1 MTRQLEMKI
10 SPKKVI
16 TEMSHTYSY
25 VDVVSE

>member
-16 TEMSHTYSY
+16 TTMSHTYSY
-25 VDVVSE
+25 VDVVVD